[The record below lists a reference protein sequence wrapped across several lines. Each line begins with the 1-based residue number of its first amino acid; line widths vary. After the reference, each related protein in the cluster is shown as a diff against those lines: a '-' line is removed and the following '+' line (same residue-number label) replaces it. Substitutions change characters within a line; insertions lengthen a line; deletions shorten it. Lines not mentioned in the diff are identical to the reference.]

1 MMDFEPIAII
11 GRGCILPPHSCSPE
25 ELWDAIVEGR
35 SGIHPPMPERW
46 GTRVDYVDPDRNAV
60 DRTYCGIGGFV
71 TDYDQDERAAS
82 SERMRLNRTQRMIVD
97 SASQAIGEAGIDR
110 SERAR
115 CRLFVGNMLADEAF
129 GDQSL
134 SEISGDVLD
143 ECVNEFGADARDAA
157 RRAIDDVILSRNDA
171 SETANAP
178 SDLARIPA
186 EVLGM
191 PDDPIVIDGACASG
205 LLIVDLA
212 ARYLHTRAKPLA
224 MAVGAMANMSIT
236 GNVSFAKIG
245 GLSDKPARPLDANA
259 NGLVPAEGAAAVLLC
274 TLSYARLHGYPISGV
289 IIGSYTTSDGHGKAI
304 YAPNPE
310 GQRCAMRGALAQ
322 AGIDPDGIDYIETHA
337 TGTPAGDNSELT
349 AIIGMLSER
358 RNGPVSIG
366 SIKNLIG
373 HGFPTAGTSNLLSVL
388 ESFRHERYLPT
399 HGVTTPHPLIA
410 KHPELLQL
418 HDAPDPWPE
427 PGNRP
432 RRALINAFGFGGI
445 NSSVIVEQY
454 DDGRPDG
461 PAHADAEPRD
471 ATYLAVQCVA
481 QANCEVPRTLLEDPM
496 TADWRVFHTPPV
508 LLPHMD
514 IAQRLAVLAAGNL
527 QPMMA
532 EPDRKET
539 IGAFLG
545 QPSGLAVGARRE
557 LRIRLP
563 EILDAIT
570 HAEIPDERRR
580 ELRRWFADR
589 VTTSIGATVEAALP
603 GYMDN
608 IVSGRI
614 ANMFDY
620 RRPNCVIDGGRF
632 SFARSIEMA
641 SLVLAEHEADGMI
654 VGSSFANPSH
664 LVDQEAARLATA
676 TLIMLRPLDWAEAHR
691 EQVRAVIR
699 ISHAD
704 RPGTEPQTLLDAAR
718 LAQAVTGHASRMPR
732 LQAGGMLVEVMDPD
746 AMPSERIGHRPDG
759 LRADPGTD
767 AGHGPSDGVTVH
779 DTWIGVRGATIPDCL
794 DTLLDGTE
802 PVQPDG
808 QATPIRIIITFDSP
822 AEKENTMRELRIL
835 KDALRH
841 HR

>member
-1 MMDFEPIAII
+1 MMMDHFEPIAII

-35 SGIHPPMPERW
+35 SGIHPPTSGRW
-46 GTRVDYVDPDRNAV
+46 GTQVDYVDPDRNAV

-71 TDYDQDERAAS
+71 TDYDQDDRAAS

-97 SASQAIGEAGIDR
+97 SASQAISESGIDG
-110 SERAR
+110 SDRAR

-134 SEISGDVLD
+134 SEISGELLA
-143 ECVNEFGADARDAA
+143 ECVNAFGTDARDAA
-157 RRAIDDVILSRNDA
+157 RRAIDDVILSRNNA

-186 EVLGM
+186 ELLGM
-191 PDDPIVIDGACASG
+191 PDEPIVIDGACASG

-212 ARYLHTRAKPLA
+212 ARYLHTHAKPLV

-274 TLSYARLHGYPISGV
+274 TLSYAKRHGYPISGV
-289 IIGSYTTSDGHGKAI
+289 IIGSYSTSDGHGKAI

-310 GQRCAMRGALAQ
+310 GQQRTMRGALAQ
-322 AGIDPDGIDYIETHA
+322 SGIDPDGIDYIETHA

-349 AIIGMLSER
+349 AIMGMLSER

-388 ESFRHERYLPT
+388 ESFSHERYLPT

-418 HDAPDPWPE
+418 HANPDPWPE
-427 PGNRP
+427 PENRP

-454 DDGRPDG
+454 DDGRSAG
-461 PAHADAEPRD
+461 PAHAAAEPRD
-471 ATYLAVQCVA
+471 AMYLAVQCVA
-481 QANCEVPRTLLEDPM
+481 QANCEKPRTLLDDPM

-527 QPMMA
+527 QPMM
-532 EPDRKET
+532 ESDQKET
-539 IGAFLG
+539 VGAFLG

-563 EILDAIT
+563 EILDAIA

-580 ELRRWFADR
+580 ELQHWFGDR

-620 RRPNCVIDGGRF
+620 RGPNCVIDGGRL

-664 LVDQEAARLATA
+664 LVDQDAARLATA
-676 TLIMLRPLDWAEAHR
+676 TLIMLRPLDWAKAHR
-691 EQVRAVIR
+691 EQVQAVIR
-699 ISHAD
+699 ISHTD
-704 RPGTEPQTLLDAAR
+704 QPGTDPQVFLDVAR
-718 LAQAVTGHASRMPR
+718 LAQAVTERGRHASR
-732 LQAGGMLVEVMDPD
+732 LQAGSMLVDVMDLD
-746 AMPSERIGHRPDG
+746 AVPSERIERLPDG
-759 LRADPGTD
+759 LQEHPGTD
-767 AGHGPSDGVTVH
+767 AGRRPSNGITVH
-779 DTWIGVRGATIPDCL
+779 DTWIGIQGPTVPDCL
-794 DTLLDGTE
+794 AMLLDGT
-802 PVQPDG
+802 VQPDG
-808 QATPIRIIITFDSP
+808 QDTPIRIIVPFDSP
-822 AEKENTMRELRIL
+822 AERESKIRELRIL
-835 KDALRH
+835 RDALRR